1 MALPTEGPGPESIP
15 ACGCGSPGLTDA
27 AICFCG
33 VEDLLRIIRRRY
45 SLAVLNAIHAH
56 APARFHQI
64 EAALPQAS
72 TSTLAD
78 MLHILEVAGLI
89 QRRPVTRGDQ
99 PPTYLLNP
107 SGIHLLRRLR
117 RLLDEVHGA

>member
-1 MALPTEGPGPESIP
+1 MPLPAEGPGPESIP
-15 ACGCGSPGLTDA
+15 ACGCSSPGLADA

-72 TSTLAD
+72 TSTLSQ
-78 MLHILEVAGLI
+78 MLQMLEVAGLI
-89 QRRPVTRGDQ
+89 QRRAATRGDQ
-99 PPTYLLNP
+99 QPTYLLNP
-107 SGIHLLRRLR
+107 SGAHLLHRLR